1 MQFSLRRTIN
11 IGAKHG
17 TKDDSLFTFCVIELV
32 LESRNFDL
40 LLQGVIHE
48 DGGVMDDQQST
59 NTVVHF
65 LYEVPEAL
73 DRIRDHLRAFART
86 RLLDDQEYCMVN
98 CMIILLVN
106 PSLPLLQTGAVR
118 KRILSYFRF

>member
-1 MQFSLRRTIN
+1 
-11 IGAKHG
+11 
-17 TKDDSLFTFCVIELV
+17 V